1 MKIDL
6 TKIPSEGIELEE
18 IISFEKELFSHP
30 DLEAIN
36 NVKLTG
42 RIYYDSA
49 EELVIDLILSG
60 EMILKDAIDLSPISY
75 PFLIKINERYATSL
89 ENSDNS
95 LDIMSIL
102 WQNIV
107 LEIPIRIV
115 KPENEN
121 ISLQGEGWEL
131 ANEDTKKI
139 DSRLAPLLDLLEKG
153 KE

>member
-75 PFLIKINERYATSL
+75 PFSIKINERYATSL

>member
-42 RIYYDSA
+42 QIYYDSA
-49 EELVIDLILSG
+49 EELVIDLILGG

-75 PFLIKINERYATSL
+75 PFSIKINERYATSL